1 MSSPMWGWDNLLVS
15 ERFFE
20 RVLPENTIQ
29 DVHTCRRNW
38 FVTNQLYKDL
48 SLFGGKSVHALE
60 TKHLLVAYRN
70 REYLPDN
77 FFARERLFPTTI
89 EPTPLNQGLANTVK
103 WYKENDYL

>member
-1 MSSPMWGWDNLLVS
+1 MWGWDNLLVS

-77 FFARERLFPTTI
+77 FFARERFFEALQEAGEEERNHELF
-89 EPTPLNQGLANTVK
+89 ERH
-103 WYKENDYL
+103 W